1 MGHRDDVPA
10 LLSASDLFV
19 LPSASEA
26 SPNVVLEAMAASLP
40 VVASRVGGIPE
51 LVVDGVTGH
60 LVPPGDPDALAAA
73 LLDLLDHPERGITF
87 GSAGRARIAR
97 EYSFERMVMQFET
110 LYLTGSLASVS
121 SAVLN
126 SSGTDQ
132 CPA

>member
-60 LVPPGDPDALAAA
+60 LVPPADPDALGAA

-87 GSAGRARIAR
+87 GNAGRARIER

-110 LYLTGSLASVS
+110 LYLTGSIPSVS
-121 SAVLN
+121 PAVLN
-126 SSGTDQ
+126 PSGTDQ